1 MQRLPDLLLTAER
14 RFGPRPA
21 LAIRRGLRTEVWS
34 YHALAQAAR
43 VAAVRLIDAG
53 LRPGDRVLVLA
64 PNSPEL
70 VISMFGVLLAGG
82 VLVPI
87 DLRTPADV
95 IARLR
100 ERSEPRLLLTDGDA
114 PGAIEAASDN
124 LPVLRVSALA
134 GPGQAPSSPAWQDD
148 ATRRGGE
155 IAELVFTSGTTG
167 SPKGVILEHA
177 NILANVEAA
186 LDALPIAAGE
196 RLLSL
201 LPLSH
206 MLEQTAGLFAP
217 LAAGATIFYSQT
229 LRSSAVQAAMQ
240 RHRVGMLVCV
250 PEILRLLLGGIEREV
265 ERSGK
270 QQRWRALLEL
280 AERLPMPVRAALFA
294 AVHRRLGGRLRLVLC
309 GGAALSTDVWRTWEC
324 LGVRV
329 MQGYGATECAPI
341 VTSNRLDQR
350 LPGAVGWPVR
360 GVEVRIAADGEVQ
373 VRGPNVAPGYWRDAA
388 ASAAAFNQ
396 GWYLTGDLG
405 RLGTHGELQ
414 LLGRKKD
421 MIVLADGRNVFPRD
435 VENELKRQPAIRD
448 CVVVGKPR
456 PDGGEEVHAVI
467 IASDSSAS
475 DALATAVRVA
485 NGQLAPPQRVSGVT
499 VWPETDFPRTPSL
512 KVKRAEV
519 LAVVTRATSAATVAT
534 PPVGES
540 LEARVVRLVA
550 AAAHRS
556 PSELPLDA
564 DLALDLGL
572 DSLTRVEL
580 AVMVEEAF
588 GRALSDEDMGSLRT
602 IRQLIDALERGAPG
616 GAAGS
621 TPLPA
626 WPRQGLI
633 PPLRSALQELVLF
646 PLLDVACRPRYVSGR
661 RHIDGVA
668 GPVLLIANHTS
679 HLDAPSVLAVLGR
692 SRRERTAV
700 AAAADYFFRGVGRSL
715 IASIALGA
723 FPFHRDGPVA
733 ASLSHC
739 GDLVDDGYSV
749 LIFPEGTRS
758 PDGHLQPFKTGI
770 GLLAREL
777 GIPVVP
783 VAIDGLHAILPKGQS
798 LPRPGRVRITVGEP
812 VQVDAALSNAEA
824 TALLEGRLRDLLPGS
839 SPISQARRP

>member
-1 MQRLPDLLLTAER
+1 MQRLPDLLFRAER

-21 LAIRRGLRTEVWS
+21 LAIRRGLRTQVWS
-34 YHALAQAAR
+34 YEALARAAR
-43 VAAVRLIDAG
+43 MAAARLIEAG
-53 LRPGDRVLVLA
+53 LTPGDRVLVLA

-70 VISMFGVLLAGG
+70 VISMFGVWLAGG

-100 ERSEPRLLLTDGDA
+100 ERSEPRLLLTEVGVSDATAAAPDGV
-114 PGAIEAASDN
+114 PT
-124 LPVLRVSALA
+124 LRVSALA
-134 GPGQAPSSPAWQDD
+134 QPGQPPSAPSWLDD
-148 ATRRGGE
+148 GSQRGDE
-155 IAELVFTSGTTG
+155 LAELVFTSGTTG
-167 SPKGVILEHA
+167 SPKGVILTHA

-186 LDALPIAAGE
+186 VDALPIAAGE

-240 RHRVGMLVCV
+240 RHRVGLLVCV
-250 PEILRLLLGGIEREV
+250 PEVLRLLLGGIEREV

-270 QQRWRALLEL
+270 QQRWQTLLTL
-280 AERLPMPVRAALFA
+280 AERVPMPLRAMLFA
-294 AVHRRLGGRLRLVLC
+294 PVHRRLGGHLRLVLC
-309 GGAALSTDVWRTWEC
+309 GGAALSPDVWRTWEC

-329 MQGYGATECAPI
+329 IQGYGATECAPI
-341 VTSNRLDQR
+341 VTSNRPGQR
-350 LPGAVGWPVR
+350 LPGTVGWPVK
-360 GVEVRIAADGEVQ
+360 GVEVRIAPDGEVQ
-373 VRGPNVAPGYWRDAA
+373 VRGPNVTPGYWRDAA
-388 ASAAAFNQ
+388 GTDAAFND

-405 RLGTHGELQ
+405 RLGVHGELL

-421 MIVLADGRNVFPRD
+421 MIVLPDGRNVFPQD
-435 VENELKRQPAIRD
+435 VEEELRRQAAIRD

-456 PDGGEEVHAVI
+456 ADGGEEVHAVVI
-467 IASDSSAS
+467 LHSTASEEA
-475 DALATAVRVA
+475 ATAAIRAA
-485 NGQLAPPQRVSGVT
+485 NAQLAPPQRVSGIT
-499 VWPETDFPRTPSL
+499 VWSELDFPRTPSL
-512 KVKRAEV
+512 KVKRADV
-519 LAVVTRATSAATVAT
+519 LAVVTHATSVQNLGAT
-534 PPVGES
+534 PVGET

-550 AAAHRS
+550 SAAHRS
-556 PSELPLDA
+556 PADVPLDA
-564 DLALDLGL
+564 DLVLDLGM

-588 GRALSDEDMGSLRT
+588 GRSLSDEDMASLHT
-602 IRQLIDALERGAPG
+602 IRQLVDAIEHGSERGPYSG
-616 GAAGS
+616 GS
-621 TPLPA
+621 TPLPTWA
-626 WPRQGLI
+626 RQGVV

-646 PLLDVACRPRYVSGR
+646 PMLGLVCHP
-661 RHIDGVA
+661 RHISGKRRIDSLSQ
-668 GPVLLIANHTS
+668 PVLLIANHTS
-679 HLDAPSVLAVLGR
+679 HLDAPSVLALLDR

-758 PDGHLQPFKTGI
+758 PDGSLQPFKTGI

-777 GIPVVP
+777 GVPVVP
-783 VAIDGLHAILPKGQS
+783 VAIDGLHAILPKGRT
-798 LPRPGRVRITVGEP
+798 LPRRGPVRISIGEP
-812 VQVDAALSNAEA
+812 VQVDPALSNAAA
-824 TALLEGRLRDLLPGS
+824 TALLEARLRDLLTGS
-839 SPISQARRP
+839 SPMMRRE